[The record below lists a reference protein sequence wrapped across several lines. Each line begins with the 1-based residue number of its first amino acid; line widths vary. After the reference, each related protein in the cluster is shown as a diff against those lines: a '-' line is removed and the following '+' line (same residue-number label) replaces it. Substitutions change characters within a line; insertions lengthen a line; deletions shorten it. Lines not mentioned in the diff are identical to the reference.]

1 MWALEPTL
9 NETKMQKRCDNA
21 TPTPPITQKGM
32 RAYARRPGDSA
43 LGLARGECAPKRL
56 ACHRCFRLPRRRG
69 GGGGGP
75 DGRLYGQW
83 GSPF

>member
-9 NETKMQKRCDNA
+9 NETKMHKRCDNA

-56 ACHRCFRLPRRRG
+56 ACHRFDCSSGMRRKQSKLTAYGFLPAKK
-69 GGGGGP
+69 
-75 DGRLYGQW
+75 
-83 GSPF
+83 